1 MSEGQT
7 DRKERM
13 AMAEQWRLLGE
24 KLRKRSPHAFTKM
37 IEMLTSSDEQDE
49 QDLAQ
54 EIDGIYQ
61 VH

>member
-24 KLRKRSPHAFTKM
+24 KLRRRSPHAFSKT
-37 IEMLTSSDEQDE
+37 IEMLTASASEEDE
-49 QDLAQ
+49 DLAP